1 MPSNTKEFH
10 ETLRNMQE
18 NMRKSSYN
26 RALQRSGVSSLMP
39 SQESETLEI
48 IPTNIEE
55 VPQQPINWLDKIK
68 TLLDEVNK
76 KERVRRNGWLTNLS
90 IGQKVEERE
99 NGGEIY

>member
-26 RALQRSGVSSLMP
+26 RTLQRSGVSSLIP

-76 KERVRRNGWLTNLS
+76 KERVRRNG
-90 IGQKVEERE
+90 
-99 NGGEIY
+99 